1 MMRPSQALT
10 LLMVFAYPAM
20 GQVRTRPAIAD
31 SSPARIMTRV
41 GPDAD
46 ALWLRDILRQSGA
59 QYPQAKLDQIADSLV
74 ARAVDSRAT
83 VPRSDARTRALKA
96 VNAIS
101 AAGSDGALTGRPY
114 APALDRLITVHRTA
128 PGRDVRAHA
137 LAGMLNI
144 SSDRPRAIEYLRR
157 VAESTDPTAY
167 DAVEVLIADANGQGW
182 GGVKSTASQ
191 QQQSIM
197 ALRALGSAHR
207 VSNQAAA
214 TLLDVW
220 IGNHPA

>member
-1 MMRPSQALT
+1 MTIKKQQGLNEITRYNL
-10 LLMVFAYPAM
+10 YP
-20 GQVRTRPAIAD
+20 
-31 SSPARIMTRV
+31 
-41 GPDAD
+41 
-46 ALWLRDILRQSGA
+46 
-59 QYPQAKLDQIADSLV
+59 
-74 ARAVDSRAT
+74 
-83 VPRSDARTRALKA
+83 
-96 VNAIS
+96 S
-101 AAGSDGALTGRPY
+101 AAIQG
-114 APALDRLITVHRTA
+114 APA
-128 PGRDVRAHA
+128 
-137 LAGMLNI
+137 AGY
-144 SSDRPRAIEYLRR
+144 SSGQAMAAIREVAAETLDRPRAIEYLRR

-207 VSNQAAA
+207 VTNQAAA